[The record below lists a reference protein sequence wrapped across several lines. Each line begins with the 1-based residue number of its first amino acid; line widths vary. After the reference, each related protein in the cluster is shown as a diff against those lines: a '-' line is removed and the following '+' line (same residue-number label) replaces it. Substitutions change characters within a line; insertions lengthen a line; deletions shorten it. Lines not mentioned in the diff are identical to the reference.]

1 MRQRIILT
9 ESDIHRIIKESVNKI
24 LYEWTN
30 IRGHVYFNNYLS
42 YIDFS
47 DFLYT
52 LDKLGPNKAFAWI
65 EYNMEFDGGDEEN
78 GRIPEYTKEFG
89 DEIYELENNR
99 EMIVNRRKRWVAI
112 YKNPGNSA
120 IGNSS
125 KNNRKSNSWFSRTV
139 KFPKLSKMD
148 CLGLYYN

>member
-1 MRQRIILT
+1 MRQRITLT
-9 ESDIHRIIKESVNKI
+9 ESHLHRIIKESVKQI
-24 LYEWTN
+24 LTELDWGRPKV
-30 IRGHVYFNNYLS
+30 IVYFNDYLS
-42 YIDFS
+42 YGDFS
-47 DFLYT
+47 DFLYS
-52 LDKLGPNKAFAWI
+52 LDRLSPYKAYLRINSMLGFNKREDMMPN
-65 EYNMEFDGGDEEN
+65 
-78 GRIPEYTKEFG
+78 YTKEFG
-89 DEIYELENNR
+89 DEFYELENNR
-99 EMIVNRRKRWVAI
+99 EMIVNRRKRWFAI